1 MPKADKLNAQNSM
14 GKNESRTL
22 LLLLVSL
29 NNQKHRSKSLS
40 LFGKYAERYTAPY
53 LFYVTRLNE
62 H

>member
-1 MPKADKLNAQNSM
+1 ME
-14 GKNESRTL
+14 KNESRTL
-22 LLLLVSL
+22 MLLLVSL